1 MTIGHSGRARRP
13 LRAGIIGTG
22 FMGGVH
28 ARAVRSAGHLVSRVA
43 GSNPATA
50 AAAADRLGAT
60 APAASV
66 EELIDSAEVDVV
78 HVCTPN
84 ATHAEFAEQAL
95 AAGKAVVC
103 EKPLATSAAEAER
116 LTISAARAGAVA
128 AVPFVYRFYPTV
140 REVRSRVAAG
150 EAGSLWLL
158 HGSYLQ
164 DWLAAA
170 GSPTGGSTR
179 RSAVPRGLRRH
190 RGALVRP
197 GRVRYRPTDHPGRGA
212 DRERPSGTRRPDRRH
227 RGRGGG
233 DLRDRP
239 GRDRLGHGQPGDAR
253 AEEPALVLLRR
264 HRGQLLLRP
273 RGPRHPGW
281 GPVGEPG
288 RARGPDTLGPAA
300 GAYAT
305 LPAGHPQGYADSFT
319 AFVADVYA
327 AVNGEPPDG
336 LPTFADGHRAAVI
349 TEAVVAAAKT
359 DSWVEVPA

>member
-1 MTIGHSGRARRP
+1 MPIGHSGRARRP

-60 APAASV
+60 ASAASV

-84 ATHAEFAEQAL
+84 ATHADFAERAL

-116 LTISAARAGAVA
+116 LTGLAARAGAVA

-164 DWLAAA
+164 DWLAGA
-170 GSPTGGSTR
+170 GESNWRVDPALAYTSPDS
-179 RSAVPRGLRRH
+179 PLF
-190 RGALVRP
+190 L
-197 GRVRYRPTDHPGRGA
+197 
-212 DRERPSGTRRPDRRH
+212 
-227 RGRGGG
+227 RGG
-233 DLRDRP
+233 
-239 GRDRLGHGQPGDAR
+239 
-253 AEEPALVLLRR
+253 
-264 HRGQLLLRP
+264 
-273 RGPRHPGW
+273 
-281 GPVGEPG
+281 
-288 RARGPDTLGPAA
+288 
-300 GAYAT
+300 
-305 LPAGHPQGYADSFT
+305 
-319 AFVADVYA
+319 
-327 AVNGEPPDG
+327 
-336 LPTFADGHRAAVI
+336 
-349 TEAVVAAAKT
+349 AAALEAREGARLELAHEG
-359 DSWVEVPA
+359 DVVETVKDYVSNMMSKPREGR